1 MNALKSYG
9 PEGEITEYI
18 VQVEKEKLLISG
30 FEINR
35 GAKYTVEF
43 VQSSY
48 YEINLYNTAQILA
61 LPFRLQI

>member
-1 MNALKSYG
+1 MKFQDMPYERVDFA
-9 PEGEITEYI
+9 
-18 VQVEKEKLLISG
+18 QVEKEKLLISG

-43 VQSSY
+43 AQSPY
-48 YEINLYNTAQILA
+48 YEINLYNAAQIPA